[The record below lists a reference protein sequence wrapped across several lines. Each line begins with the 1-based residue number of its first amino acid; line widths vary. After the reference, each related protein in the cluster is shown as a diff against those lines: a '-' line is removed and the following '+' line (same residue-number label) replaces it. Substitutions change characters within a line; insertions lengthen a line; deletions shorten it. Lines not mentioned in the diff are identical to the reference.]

1 MKGSDARQVLA
12 AWDLVGS
19 VSEGRFSSPWHSQ
32 SQEDRLFTLG
42 KSLTEALSSEPG
54 SRRQAEGMA
63 PDVVDQVVALSGA
76 DWSVCLERY
85 VDLPR

>member
-1 MKGSDARQVLA
+1 MPVKYVQRGITSEAFLKGV
-12 AWDLVGS
+12 
-19 VSEGRFSSPWHSQ
+19 FSPPCWHSQ
-32 SQEDRLFTLG
+32 SQEDRLFKLG
-42 KSLTEALSSEPG
+42 RNLTEALSSEAG
-54 SRRQAEGMA
+54 SRKQAEGLR